1 MPAALSDP
9 IQYAPVTRPYRR
21 WLALSIA
28 VLLHLALLGSVA
40 GLPFVASPPPATSLD
55 VVLVTRASSMPVEAA
70 AIAEQDQRAAGQPET
85 SDPAEARALAQA
97 RQPRH
102 EAAPPPTEPAAS
114 HQRVREALATP
125 DASEPVASPATSERA
140 AEAHQD
146 APGAVSPSPT
156 AASADSAVGRDSM
169 AEAASSRR
177 EQGRSLEVAGTSGES
192 SRQAARQAAE
202 ARYIDDWTRRIEVY
216 GNRAHPAPRE
226 LHGQLRIRVV
236 IARDGELRQA
246 EVIQSSGHAELD
258 RAALDTVHGAAP
270 YRPFDDDM
278 GALDSLS
285 ITRVWRF
292 GQGNH
297 YGVRQGP

>member
-21 WLALSIA
+21 WLAVSAA

-40 GLPFVASPPPATSLD
+40 GLPFVASLPPATSLD
-55 VVLVTRASSMPVEAA
+55 VVLVTRASSTPVEAA
-70 AIAEQDQRAAGQPET
+70 AMAEQDQRAAGQPET

-102 EAAPPPTEPAAS
+102 EAAASTAEPPQPSPE
-114 HQRVREALATP
+114 ELAV
-125 DASEPVASPATSERA
+125 DASQLVASRTASARDAELRPGAARSDTVSPAT
-140 AEAHQD
+140 
-146 APGAVSPSPT
+146 
-156 AASADSAVGRDSM
+156 ASADSASGRDRV
-169 AEAASSRR
+169 AEAAQSRR
-177 EQGRSLEVAGTSGES
+177 EQGQSPEVAGPSGQR

-285 ITRVWRF
+285 IIRVWRF

>member
-40 GLPFVASPPPATSLD
+40 GLPFVASPPPVTSLD
-55 VVLVTRASSMPVEAA
+55 VVLVTRASSTPVEVA

-102 EAAPPPTEPAAS
+102 EAALPPTEPDS
-114 HQRVREALATP
+114 SRQRVREALATP
-125 DASEPVASPATSERA
+125 GASELAASPATSEHA
-140 AEAHQD
+140 AEAYQD

-156 AASADSAVGRDSM
+156 ADSAVGRDSM
-169 AEAASSRR
+169 AEAANSRR
-177 EQGRSLEVAGTSGES
+177 EQGRSPEVAGPSGER

>member
-9 IQYAPVTRPYRR
+9 IHYAPVTRPYRR

-40 GLPFVASPPPATSLD
+40 GLPFGASSPPATSLD
-55 VVLVTRASSMPVEAA
+55 VVLVTRASSAPVEAA
-70 AIAEQDQRAAGQPET
+70 AIAEQNQRAAGQPDT
-85 SDPAEARALAQA
+85 SDPAEARALTQT
-97 RQPRH
+97 RQPRR
-102 EAAPPPTEPAAS
+102 EAALPPTQPTAS
-114 HQRVREALATP
+114 RQRAREALATL
-125 DASEPVASPATSERA
+125 DASDPAVFPTTSERA

-177 EQGRSLEVAGTSGES
+177 EQGRSLEVAGFSGES
-192 SRQAARQAAE
+192 SRQAAQQAAE
-202 ARYIDDWTRRIEVY
+202 ARYIDDWTRRIEAY
-216 GNRAHPAPRE
+216 GNRVHPAPPE

-236 IARDGELRQA
+236 IGRDGELRQT
-246 EVIQSSGHAELD
+246 EVVQSSGHAELD
-258 RAALDTVHGAAP
+258 RAALETVHGAGP
-270 YRPFDDDM
+270 YRPFDGDM